1 MSWMVAP
8 SDSVPFSLWRCLRCG
23 ISGSDGGEE
32 RRAQV
37 EVAASQHVTETGHTV
52 SVQHGT
58 VKIFAPM
65 NYERPP
71 ERDRVQL
78 TADEEDEWTNLMRG
92 TDS

>member
-1 MSWMVAP
+1 
-8 SDSVPFSLWRCLRCG
+8 
-23 ISGSDGGEE
+23 
-32 RRAQV
+32 
-37 EVAASQHVTETGHTV
+37 V